1 MKAKAPMADDKS
13 TTAKTAGQIGASKR
27 PQATL
32 DLKATEIKVTP
43 VAGKSQS
50 GAAST
55 GASASAAAS
64 ASSVD
69 ARSEAETPRPAPAS
83 SYAMA
88 ADVSGNPQ
96 SETKM
101 QAQASKPEKAK
112 SAWST
117 TDTTSAF
124 ATSAASHSAETKVVV
139 EKRGAFIS
147 HLAAGIVGGV
157 LALSAAE
164 WVLPQLGLEGDTS
177 RLADDTAA
185 LSQRLAVVEKSAT
198 QNAANPALSAIEG
211 RIANLEKTA
220 QAIPAVTESQHRLV
234 AETKAA
240 LASAA
245 SDAGSPQLIERLGK
259 VEDKLKALADAGAN
273 DPNSGRIEQLA
284 ALTGKVSDLETG
296 LATQLAA
303 LRTSIAKDVES
314 RTQVAMQVSEAAQS
328 SALRTDNDVTAVKTD
343 MARLAERIET
353 AQVASD
359 NVTAD
364 AKLALQEAAQLKTDF
379 ESLRAA
385 AAKPADVAAAVAPIA
400 ERTATLEKSV
410 QEVMQGDS
418 ARKESAER
426 VVLALELQNLKRAL
440 DNGQKYAAELDEVKK
455 VAGNRLDLTAL
466 TRLQDEGAPSLA
478 DLTKEFRVAA
488 DNAIDAEAE
497 TENASVVDRLWAGAK
512 SVIRVRRIDLKP
524 DDKSAEA
531 TIGRMQVALNDGRLT
546 DVLEAAK
553 DLSPKAQDAARPFL
567 DKVAA
572 RVSVD
577 TALAGLESQLK
588 SSISAASPQ
597 PSKPLP

>member
-13 TTAKTAGQIGASKR
+13 TTAKIAGQIGASKR

-43 VAGKSQS
+43 VAGKSQF

-88 ADVSGNPQ
+88 ADASGKPQ

-112 SAWST
+112 SAWSA

-124 ATSAASHSAETKVVV
+124 ATSAASHSAETKVV

-198 QNAANPALSAIEG
+198 QNAANSALNAIEG

-314 RTQVAMQVSEAAQS
+314 RTQVATQVSEAAQS
-328 SALRTDNDVTAVKTD
+328 SALRTDNDVAAVKTD
-343 MARLAERIET
+343 MARLTERIET

-364 AKLALQEAAQLKTDF
+364 AKLALQEAGQLKTDF

-385 AAKPADVAAAVAPIA
+385 TAKPADVAAAVAPIA

-455 VAGNRLDLTAL
+455 VAGNRLVLTAL

-577 TALAGLESQLK
+577 TALAGIESQLK

>member
-13 TTAKTAGQIGASKR
+13 TTAKSAGQIGASKR

-43 VAGKSQS
+43 VAGKSQF

-64 ASSVD
+64 ASSAD

-88 ADVSGNPQ
+88 ADASGKPQ

-112 SAWST
+112 SAWWA

-124 ATSAASHSAETKVVV
+124 ATSAASHSAETKVV

-198 QNAANPALSAIEG
+198 QNANPALSAIEG
-211 RIANLEKTA
+211 RIANLEKTV

-303 LRTSIAKDVES
+303 LRRSIAKDVES
-314 RTQVAMQVSEAAQS
+314 RTQVATQVSEAAQS
-328 SALRTDNDVTAVKTD
+328 SALRTDNDVAAVKTD
-343 MARLAERIET
+343 MARLTERIET

-364 AKLALQEAAQLKTDF
+364 AKLALQEAGQLKTDF

-385 AAKPADVAAAVAPIA
+385 TAKPADVAAAVAPIA

-577 TALAGLESQLK
+577 TALAGIESQLK